1 MLEYHRSKATIKDS
15 LMPFSFSETE
25 LPGLVIVTPR
35 VFPDDRGFFI
45 ETYKESDFRKAGIA
59 ERFVQDNHS
68 RSSKG
73 TLRGLHFQ
81 RSPYAQGK
89 LVRASRGRLWDV
101 AVDLRPDSPTYRRWL
116 GVELSEDNRVMFY
129 IPAGFAHGF
138 VALED
143 GTELQY
149 KCTAEYDA
157 ASDGGVRWDD
167 PELAIRWPITDV
179 LVSAKDAA
187 LPYLKELP

>member
-1 MLEYHRSKATIKDS
+1 
-15 LMPFSFSETE
+15 MPFNNEKTT
-25 LPGLVIVTPR
+25 LQGLLILTPR
-35 VFPDDRGFFI
+35 LFPDDRGFFM
-45 ETYKESDFRKAGIA
+45 ETYKESDFIEAGIS

-81 RSPYAQGK
+81 RPPFAQAK
-89 LVRASRGRLWDV
+89 LVRCTRGRLWDV
-101 AVDLRPDSPTYRRWL
+101 AVDLRPSSPTYKQWH
-116 GVELSEDNRVMFY
+116 GVELSEENRVMFF

-149 KCTAEYDA
+149 KCSAEYNA
-157 ASDGGVRWDD
+157 RSDGGVRWDD
-167 PELAIRWPITDV
+167 PELAIDWPIKEV
-179 LVSAKDAA
+179 LVSPKDAA
-187 LPYLKELP
+187 LPYLKDIQNPF

>member
-1 MLEYHRSKATIKDS
+1 
-15 LMPFSFSETE
+15 MPFSFSETE

>member
-1 MLEYHRSKATIKDS
+1 
-15 LMPFSFSETE
+15 MPFVFEQIKIDSF
-25 LPGLVIVTPR
+25 LIITPR
-35 VFPDDRGFFI
+35 LFPDDRGFFM
-45 ETYKESDFRKAGIA
+45 ETYKESDFIKAGIS

-81 RSPYAQGK
+81 RPPYAQAK
-89 LVRASRGRLWDV
+89 LVRCTRGRLWDV
-101 AVDLRPDSPTYRRWL
+101 AVDLRPSSPTYKQWH
-116 GVELSEDNRVMFY
+116 GVELSEENHVMFF

-149 KCTAEYDA
+149 KCSAEYNA
-157 ASDGGVRWDD
+157 QSDGGVRWDD
-167 PELAIRWPITDV
+167 PELAIAWPITDV

-187 LPYLKELP
+187 LPYLKDIANPF

>member
-1 MLEYHRSKATIKDS
+1 
-15 LMPFSFSETE
+15 MPFSITSSSIT
-25 LPGLVIVTPR
+25 GLCVITPR
-35 VFPDDRGFFI
+35 LFPDDRGFFM
-45 ETYKESDFRKAGIA
+45 ETYKESDFIKAGIN

-81 RSPYAQGK
+81 RPPFAQAK
-89 LVRASRGRLWDV
+89 LVRCTRGRLWDV
-101 AVDLRPDSPTYRRWL
+101 AVDLRPSSPTYKQWH
-116 GVELSEDNRVMFY
+116 GVELSEENRVMFF

-149 KCTAEYDA
+149 KCSAEYNA
-157 ASDGGVRWDD
+157 QSDGGVRWDD
-167 PELAIRWPITDV
+167 PELAIAWPITDV

-187 LPYLKELP
+187 LPYLKDIANPF

>member
-1 MLEYHRSKATIKDS
+1 
-15 LMPFSFSETE
+15 MPFVFTNTKIQ
-25 LPGLVIVTPR
+25 GLSVITPR
-35 VFPDDRGFFI
+35 LFPDDRGFFM
-45 ETYKESDFRKAGIA
+45 ETYKESDFIKAGID

-81 RSPYAQGK
+81 RPPFAQAK
-89 LVRASRGRLWDV
+89 LVRCTRGRLWDV
-101 AVDLRPDSPTYRRWL
+101 AVDLRPSSPTYRRWH
-116 GVELSEDNRVMFY
+116 GVELSEENRVMFF

-149 KCTAEYDA
+149 KCSAEYNA
-157 ASDGGVRWDD
+157 QSDGGVRWDD
-167 PELAIRWPITDV
+167 PDLAIDWPIKDI
-179 LVSAKDAA
+179 LVSPKDAA
-187 LPYLKELP
+187 LPYLKDILNPF

>member
-1 MLEYHRSKATIKDS
+1 
-15 LMPFSFSETE
+15 MPFVFEQTSID
-25 LPGLVIVTPR
+25 GLLIITSR
-35 VFPDDRGFFI
+35 LFPDDRGFFM
-45 ETYKESDFRKAGIA
+45 ETYKESDFIKAGIN

-81 RSPYAQGK
+81 RPPFAQAK
-89 LVRASRGRLWDV
+89 LVRCTRGRLWDV
-101 AVDLRPDSPTYRRWL
+101 AIDLRPSSPTYKQWH
-116 GVELSEDNRVMFY
+116 GVELSEENRVMFF

-149 KCTAEYDA
+149 KCSAEYNA
-157 ASDGGVRWDD
+157 QSDGGVRWDD
-167 PELAIRWPITDV
+167 PELAIDWPIKDV
-179 LVSAKDAA
+179 LVSLKDAA
-187 LPYLKELP
+187 LPYLKDIQNPF

>member
-1 MLEYHRSKATIKDS
+1 
-15 LMPFSFSETE
+15 MPFEISR
-25 LPGLVIVTPR
+25 LPIPGLSILTPR
-35 VFPDDRGFFI
+35 LFPDDRGFFM
-45 ETYKESDFRKAGIA
+45 ETYKESDFVKAGIA

-81 RSPYAQGK
+81 RPPYAQAK
-89 LVRASRGRLWDV
+89 LVCCTRGRLWDV
-101 AVDLRPDSPTYRRWL
+101 AVDLRKDSPTFKQWH
-116 GVELSEDNRVMFY
+116 GVELSEENRVMFF

-149 KCTAEYDA
+149 KCSAEYNA
-157 ASDGGVRWDD
+157 QSDGGVRWDD
-167 PELAIRWPITDV
+167 PDLAIDWPIKDV
-179 LVSAKDAA
+179 LVSPKDAA
-187 LPYLKELP
+187 LPYLKDLQNPFA